1 MYQNKVNSRPVSTF
15 KCKMKEKKKES
26 FNENFVFGLKTT
38 TKLLLAV
45 YLRLLSVR
53 GQINPNRKPHP
64 DLFSSY
70 SLIQKHKAPVS
81 GSDFA
86 ANDHPGPPL

>member
-15 KCKMKEKKKES
+15 KSKMKEKKES

-38 TKLLLAV
+38 TELLLAV

-70 SLIQKHKAPVS
+70 SLIQTHKAPVS